1 MRVLLDLNVLMDFLL
16 KRQPWCVE
24 ADAIWDATHEGRL
37 TSFVSAASLMTVFYL
52 ARKAGPQ
59 EFALNAVRLTV
70 ETLGV
75 IPIDV
80 DTVNVALL
88 MSGKDFED
96 NVQIACAV
104 RGDVEAIIT
113 RNPTDFTASPI
124 PVMSPTELLKAIA

>member
-24 ADAIWDATHEGRL
+24 AYAIWNATPEARL
-37 TSFVSAASLMTVFYL
+37 TSFVSAASLTTVFYL
-52 ARKAGPQ
+52 ARKVGPQ

-80 DTVNVALL
+80 DTMNVALM

-104 RGDVEAIIT
+104 RSDVEAIIT
-113 RNPTDFTASPI
+113 RNPSDFTASPI
-124 PVMSPTELLKAIA
+124 PVMSPSDLLDVIA

>member
-24 ADAIWDATHEGRL
+24 ADAIWNATHEGRL
-37 TSFVSAASLMTVFYL
+37 TSLVSAASLTTVFYL

-80 DTVNVALL
+80 DTVNVALM

-96 NVQIACAV
+96 NLQIACAV
-104 RGDVEAIIT
+104 RSDVEAIIT
-113 RNPTDFTASPI
+113 RNPSDFTASPI
-124 PVMSPTELLKAIA
+124 PVMSPRELLEVIA